1 MASLADIVKGVQE
14 TNNLLMTNVEAQK
27 RVNQM
32 MIDSQRDADAA
43 KMDAL
48 AASKKTMSRPAGGK
62 SGMPKGF
69 GAGFKQG
76 MGGGLIG
83 GIISSLFAAGSGLLG
98 VITGG
103 IGLALGTLVLP
114 LAAIALIAKFGEGLV
129 LKLLE
134 GLDPNNVV
142 LDDESKKIFAQGA
155 VKSLVIGIG
164 LAILSKPLGIAVF
177 LAGLIVSAF
186 KAGMTPDQRAS
197 FEKDIFDGALKKF
210 GITFSKENMMWIGS
224 TIAGL
229 VGFGMIKRLLIG
241 SIFGGGGPKGA
252 AKSGKIFGFLRA
264 GFLLKA
270 SAGMILGAMGEALGD
285 AVATITG
292 SQALGNMVTGAAGG
306 AALAMM
312 LGLGPQGILFAAII
326 GVAAA
331 GLTALGLF
339 MQKRRSEYIDAI
351 NKEMEQELNKTE
363 GYSAEELNNY
373 YIGLDAKAKG
383 KLANLLMTS
392 SRQGNLLDAG
402 MGGGQYTAELGR
414 KLANAPGAL
423 GKLGADF
430 VSAHQVQ
437 TTDASGPT
445 TQMET
450 MLSYLTRNQRT
461 DKKTGGPLLDPELL
475 FASGI
480 MGSQNLGV
488 GGVKLRE
495 KLNKSQLALIELLG
509 RYYQVDNQSPG
520 AMGGVQSFVDTSQH
534 QSTAVT
540 TVISG
545 GNGLNTKDNYVQNSN
560 GDIFSGSVLW
570 DGR

>member
-1 MASLADIVKGVQE
+1 MATLADIVKGVQE

-32 MIDSQRDADAA
+32 MIDRDRDADAA
-43 KMDAL
+43 KLDAL
-48 AASKKTMSRPAGGK
+48 SKKTISRPGGGK

-76 MGGGLIG
+76 IGGGLIG

-98 VITGG
+98 IITGAL
-103 IGLALGTLVLP
+103 GLALGTLVLP

-142 LDDESKKIFAQGA
+142 LDDESKKIFASGA

-177 LAGLIVSAF
+177 LAGLILSAF

-197 FEKDIFDGALKKF
+197 FEKDIFDGALEKF
-210 GITFSKENMMWIGS
+210 GLTFSKENMMWIGS

-241 SIFGGGGPKGA
+241 SIFGGGGGPKGA
-252 AKSGKIFGFLRA
+252 AKSGKIFRFLRA

-270 SAGMILGAMGEALGD
+270 SAGMILGALGEALGD
-285 AVATITG
+285 AVANITG
-292 SQALGNMVTGAAGG
+292 SEALGNMVTGAAGG

-339 MQKRRSEYIDAI
+339 MQKRRKEYIDAI
-351 NKEMEQELNKTE
+351 NQEMEQELNKTE
-363 GYSAEELNNY
+363 GYSAEELTNY

-392 SRQGNLLDAG
+392 GGQGNLLDAG
-402 MGGGQYTAELGR
+402 MGGGQYTAEMGR
-414 KLANAPGAL
+414 KLSNAPGAL
-423 GKLGADF
+423 GKFGADI
-430 VSAHQVQ
+430 VTAEGAKGDKI
-437 TTDASGPT
+437 TGPT
-445 TQMET
+445 TQMQD
-450 MLSYLTRNQRT
+450 MMAYLTRNQKT
-461 DKKTGGPLLDPELL
+461 DKKTGGPLLDPEML

-488 GGVKLRE
+488 GGVALRE
-495 KLNKSQLALIELLG
+495 KLNKSQIALVELLS

-534 QSTAVT
+534 QNSNVT
-540 TVISG
+540 TVVSG
-545 GNGLNTKDNYVQNSN
+545 GNGINTKDNYVQNSN
-560 GDIFSGSVLW
+560 GDIFSGTKLW
-570 DGR
+570 DGL